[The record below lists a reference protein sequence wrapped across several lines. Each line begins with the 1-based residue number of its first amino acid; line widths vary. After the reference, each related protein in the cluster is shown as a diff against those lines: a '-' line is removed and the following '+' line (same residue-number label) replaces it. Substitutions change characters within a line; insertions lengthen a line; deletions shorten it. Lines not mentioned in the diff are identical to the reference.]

1 MVTIA
6 NFAVKALDFI
16 AFETVDSV
24 NTNTHIMHLKL
35 CCQRVALPD
44 IHIHTLYNYAQC
56 LHKHLVHAH
65 INFQVSICC
74 IKHTKA
80 KWQSRVQGNRHIFQ
94 RPRHPFVLLLK
105 DTHINWQIFYCEML
119 KVLVLNCT
127 HANFYVC
134 ICNIKDV
141 NTESKPQVEK
151 NEHFVQP
158 NERIFF
164 ACVEQHI

>member
-35 CCQRVALPD
+35 CCQRLALPD
-44 IHIHTLYNYAQC
+44 IHIHTLHNYAQC

-119 KVLVLNCT
+119 KVLLLNCT

-141 NTESKPQVEK
+141 NTESKPQFEK
-151 NEHFVQP
+151 N
-158 NERIFF
+158 
-164 ACVEQHI
+164 